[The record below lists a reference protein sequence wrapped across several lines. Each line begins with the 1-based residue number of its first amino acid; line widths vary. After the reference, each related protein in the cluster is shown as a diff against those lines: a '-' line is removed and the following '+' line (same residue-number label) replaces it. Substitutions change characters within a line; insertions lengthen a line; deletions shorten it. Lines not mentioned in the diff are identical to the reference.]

1 MFNSHIVL
9 MPLQKSSYCSGLVS
23 GRRLRMAVPFVR
35 TKHRCCTASLAA
47 RTYHSTH
54 RNLQLETFS
63 NMIVSVERV
72 TFHES
77 IELNFRGQRKKLI
90 MCYLSCLAT
99 ELQ

>member
-54 RNLQLETFS
+54 RNLQLGTFS
-63 NMIVSVERV
+63 NMIVSVKV

-77 IELNFRGQRKKLI
+77 IALTSRGQRKKLI
-90 MCYLSCLAT
+90 ICYLSCLAT